1 MEVELVSPTEHP
13 ITVFA
18 FVFVS
23 PREVN
28 GLRKVSFNSF
38 NLIRGHCFSPKI
50 KRLAESIQISKLNE
64 AVPQRDSEH
73 ESSGR

>member
-1 MEVELVSPTEHP
+1 MEVELVPSCKYP
-13 ITVFA
+13 ITVFTL
-18 FVFVS
+18 VLVS

-64 AVPQRDSEH
+64 AVPQRDKVQH
-73 ESSGR
+73 